1 MLYFA
6 VFFTQNWSTTPVIV
20 IMFTLGDVNCRKT
33 EMSLP
38 SLRERIANL
47 KKRKDKDEEERPNHN
62 VDPDEFETPSVC
74 RAANH
79 FSNTSDFKS
88 VISPV
93 LLTSSPKNTE
103 EINGTSLVYC
113 S

>member
-1 MLYFA
+1 MFPSQRTKLFL
-6 VFFTQNWSTTPVIV
+6 IV

-47 KKRKDKDEEERPNHN
+47 KKRKDKEEEERPNHN

-79 FSNTSDFKS
+79 FSNTGDFKS